1 MWLAQLPDQVTDDLV
16 QNLTAF
22 RKAVQAPHAWH
33 QGWNSRRL
41 NSAKNKQLEDFGHS
55 RASTGS
61 RRKQMGQAER
71 LENSKN
77 FRKSR
82 SNISK
87 RWAFIARTT

>member
-1 MWLAQLPDQVTDDLV
+1 
-16 QNLTAF
+16 
-22 RKAVQAPHAWH
+22 
-33 QGWNSRRL
+33 
-41 NSAKNKQLEDFGHS
+41 
-55 RASTGS
+55 
-61 RRKQMGQAER
+61 MGQAER